1 MGNKYC
7 INCNSDNIECIGTQ
21 NNVSHYKCNDCGEIA
36 TDEDFSYLSNFKEI
50 VSTPRE
56 IAEES
61 VYYDERSV
69 SVVAIG
75 PMQSAVAY
83 WTSPYVNKHYLTREK
98 AVEATIV
105 ALNNKLNRN

>member
-7 INCNSDNIECIGTQ
+7 INCNSDNVECIGTQ

-36 TDEDFSYLSNFKEI
+36 TDEGFSYLSNFKEI

-69 SVVAIG
+69 SVVPIG
-75 PMQSAVAY
+75 YKKSAVAY
-83 WTSPYVNKHYLTREK
+83 WTSPYINMHFLRREQ
-98 AVEATIV
+98 AVEATII